1 MGQSKI
7 KVLLETSR
15 VNLRR
20 AEEAEKRGEW
30 DDCILHASL
39 AVESAANA
47 LIIKLG
53 GHEAVD
59 HRATSALNEV
69 ARQNV
74 PDWTKEEKFRTMV
87 KRGLGI
93 QREVVYS
100 RCPHHVEGRW
110 VAPSRYYEEGDA
122 KKALADAKFT
132 IGIVGEY
139 LKRR

>member
-1 MGQSKI
+1 MGESKI

-20 AEEAEKRGEW
+20 AEEAEERGEW

-39 AVESAANA
+39 ALESAANA

-59 HRATSALNEV
+59 HRAISALNEV
-69 ARQNV
+69 VRQRV
-74 PDWTKEEKFRTMV
+74 PDWTKEEKFRMMI
-87 KRGLGI
+87 KRGLGV

-100 RCPHHVEGRW
+100 RYPHHVEGKW
-110 VAPSRYYEEGDA
+110 VAPSRYYGEGDA
-122 KKALADAKFT
+122 KKVLSDTKFVL
-132 IGIVGEY
+132 GIVGEY
-139 LKRR
+139 LKR

>member
-1 MGQSKI
+1 MGEGKI
-7 KVLLETSR
+7 EVLLETSR

-20 AEEAEKRGEW
+20 AEEAQGRGEW

-59 HRATSALNEV
+59 HRAISALSKV
-69 ARQNV
+69 ARQKV
-74 PDWTKEEKFRTMV
+74 PDWTREREFQAMI

-100 RCPHHVEGRW
+100 RYPHHVEGRW
-110 VAPSRYYEEGDA
+110 IAPSRYYGEGDA
-122 KKALADAKFT
+122 KKALSDTKFVLKVL
-132 IGIVGEY
+132 GDY

>member
-1 MGQSKI
+1 MGESKI

-20 AEEAEKRGEW
+20 AEEAEGRGEW

-39 AVESAANA
+39 AIESAANA

-59 HRATSALNEV
+59 HRAVSALNEV
-69 ARQNV
+69 ARQRF
-74 PDWTKEEKFRTMV
+74 PDWTKEEKFRAMV
-87 KRGLGI
+87 RRGLRI

-100 RCPHHVEGRW
+100 RYPHHVEGRW
-110 VAPSRYYEEGDA
+110 VAPSRYYKKGDA
-122 KKALADAKFT
+122 KKALSDTKFV
-132 IGIVGEY
+132 IGVMEKYI
-139 LKRR
+139 KR